1 MTSAL
6 FEGSTIAFIGAGAMG
21 TAMIGGLLSQKL
33 VSPDYIIASDPHA
46 EKGEQLAQ
54 EYGIRFTTDNLEAAK
69 NADVLILAVKPQ
81 IMGKVLPQLRGR
93 VDGVS
98 LVLSIVASVKMK
110 TIVTQLLNSRVV
122 RSMPNTPAQIG
133 QGMTVWCATHEVE
146 DKQHKQAAALLGALG
161 EHLYVEDERLLDMA
175 TALSGS
181 GPAYVFLFIEAM
193 IDAGVRMGFTHRD
206 ATKLA
211 VQTLKGSADYIS
223 QSGTH
228 PTILRNQVTSPGGT
242 TAAALYQFEKLQFRT
257 AVAEGIWAA
266 YQRAV
271 ELGGKDE

>member
-1 MTSAL
+1 MTHDL
-6 FEGSTIAFIGAGAMG
+6 FENTTIGFIGSGAMG
-21 TAMIGGLLSQKL
+21 TAMIGGLLNQKL
-33 VSPDYIIASDPHA
+33 IAPHCVIAADPNR
-46 EKGEQLAQ
+46 EKGAQLVAD
-54 EYGIRFTTDNLEAAK
+54 YGIRFTTDNLEVAK
-69 NADVLILAVKPQ
+69 ESDVLILAVKPQ
-81 IMGKVLPQLRGR
+81 ILGRVMSQLRGR

-98 LVLSIVASVKMK
+98 LILSIVASAKMRLM
-110 TIVTQLLNSRVV
+110 VEGLLNNRIV

-133 QGMTVWCATHEVE
+133 EGMTVWCAMPEVE
-146 DKQHKQAAALLGALG
+146 ERQRQQAASLLGALG
-161 EHLYVEDERLLDMA
+161 EQLHVEDERLLDMA

-211 VQTLKGSADYIS
+211 IQTVKGSADYLV
-223 QSGTH
+223 QSGQH

-242 TAAALYQFEKLQFRT
+242 TAAALYQFEKQQFRT
-257 AVAEGIWAA
+257 AIAEGVWAA

>member
-1 MTSAL
+1 MTHEL
-6 FEGSTIAFIGAGAMG
+6 FENTTIGFIGSGAMG
-21 TAMIGGLLSQKL
+21 TAMIGGLLNQKL
-33 VSPDYIIASDPHA
+33 IAPHNVIAADPNR
-46 EKGEQLAQ
+46 EKGAQLVAD
-54 EYGIRFTTDNLEAAK
+54 YGIRFTTDNLEIAK
-69 NADVLILAVKPQ
+69 ESDVLILAVKPQ
-81 IMGKVLPQLRGR
+81 ILGRVMSQLRGR

-98 LVLSIVASVKMK
+98 LILSIVASAKMRLM
-110 TIVTQLLNSRVV
+110 VEGLLNSRIV

-133 QGMTVWCATHEVE
+133 EGMTVWCAMPEVE
-146 DKQHKQAAALLGALG
+146 ERQRQQAASLLGALG
-161 EHLYVEDERLLDMA
+161 EQLHVEDERLLDMA

-211 VQTLKGSADYIS
+211 IQTVKGSADYLV
-223 QSGTH
+223 QSGQH

-242 TAAALYQFEKLQFRT
+242 TAAALYQFEKQQFRT
-257 AVAEGIWAA
+257 AIAEGIWAA